1 MTCFSCLSIQLAEK
15 YQHVFGKN
23 SSFFVNGQ
31 FESNFLNQF
40 YFENDWWILLYHFFF
55 EISIGI
61 ISMFCDCLLI
71 ACYDEKYVAFSNKFY
86 SPCANRGIFRFFFI
100 QQYEN
105 ELFQQLSHFMVFAY
119 VLFFYLYKLSCKSN
133 YIVPGIALYDMRKY
147 MKIAGYY
154 IYYFINEDT
163 KDSHVEKCT
172 KYRMECLCL

>member
-1 MTCFSCLSIQLAEK
+1 MKNTSLFRINSTAHAPIEKFS
-15 YQHVFGKN
+15 
-23 SSFFVNGQ
+23 
-31 FESNFLNQF
+31 
-40 YFENDWWILLYHFFF
+40 D
-55 EISIGI
+55 
-61 ISMFCDCLLI
+61 
-71 ACYDEKYVAFSNKFY
+71 
-86 SPCANRGIFRFFFI
+86 FFFI

-119 VLFFYLYKLSCKSN
+119 VFFYLYKLSCKSN